1 MKKFLK
7 ILKITGISIVSF
19 LVILIIGM
27 NIYFK
32 APVFKYYKNSKKAF
46 IIPGLS
52 NDFIAQGITYDKSTD
67 NFYLTGYMN
76 DGSASPIYIVNKSS
90 RKLIKAVKLQN
101 QNGTDF
107 TGHAG
112 GLSLLNENIYV
123 AGSTDCC
130 LYVFSKKDIDTAA
143 KNSFVKCTGI
153 VDLTTD
159 SDALGVAFTT
169 THENLIYAGEFHR
182 LPNYPTLPNHTVQT
196 DDGEQYAL
204 TVGFELEEN
213 FPIPKVAYS
222 IPDLVQ
228 GICFSEDAIFLT
240 TSWGPAFSHVY
251 KYNYSDI
258 TQSGTKE
265 VCGQEVPLYC
275 LTTSN
280 ASQVFK
286 TAPMAEEIEYVDGR
300 YYISNESASNKY
312 IFGKFTGGKWCL
324 ATTF

>member
-7 ILKITGISIVSF
+7 ILKITGISIASF
-19 LVILIIGM
+19 LVIFIIGM
-27 NIYFK
+27 NIFFK

-46 IIPGLS
+46 VFPDLS
-52 NDFIAQGITYDKSTD
+52 KNYIAQGITYDKSTD

-76 DGSASPIYIVNKSS
+76 DGSASPVYVINKTT
-90 RKLIKAVKLQN
+90 RKLVNSVRLQN

-112 GLSLLNENIYV
+112 GLTLFNDKLYV
-123 AGSTDCC
+123 AGSEDCC
-130 LYVFSKKDIDTAA
+130 LYVFNKSDVDSAPL
-143 KNSFVKCTGI
+143 NSFVRCTDI

-159 SDALGVAFTT
+159 SDYLGVAFTT
-169 THENLIYAGEFHR
+169 THDNLVYAGEFYK
-182 LPNYPTLPNHTVQT
+182 LPNYKTADSHTVKTENGDQH
-196 DDGEQYAL
+196 AL
-204 TVGFELEEN
+204 AVGFELEEN
-213 FPIPKVAYS
+213 YPTAKVAYS
-222 IPDLVQ
+222 LPDLVQ
-228 GICFSEDAIFLT
+228 GICFGPDAIFLT
-240 TSWGPAFSHVY
+240 TSWGPSFSHIY

-258 TQSGTKE
+258 KQSGTKE
-265 VCGQEVPLYC
+265 VCGQEVPLFI
-275 LTTSN
+275 LTKEN
-280 ASQVFK
+280 ASETFK